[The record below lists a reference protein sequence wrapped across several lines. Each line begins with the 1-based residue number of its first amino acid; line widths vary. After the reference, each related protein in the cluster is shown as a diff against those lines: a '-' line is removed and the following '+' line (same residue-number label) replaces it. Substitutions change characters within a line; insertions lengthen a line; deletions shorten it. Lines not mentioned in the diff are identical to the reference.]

1 MFNFGQ
7 AAHSDA
13 DTQPELEIERRG
25 QLRYNCGSARVAHLA
40 VRPSFRA
47 VRALVSNV
55 SAGGLGL
62 TFSRA
67 LEPGTILAVQVR
79 GRRLGVSVVRV
90 ARVIHATH
98 TNGHWRIGCTV
109 SPPFSPEEL
118 QSLL

>member
-1 MFNFGQ
+1 MRNPGPVSP
-7 AAHSDA
+7 HDA
-13 DTQPELEIERRG
+13 DTHPELEIERRA
-25 QLRYNCGSARVAHLA
+25 QPRHNCGSARVVHLA

-47 VRALVSNV
+47 VRAIVANV

-67 LEPGTILAVQVR
+67 LGPGTVLAVQVR
-79 GRRLGVSVVRV
+79 GRRLGASLVRV
-90 ARVIHATH
+90 ARVVHATQ
-98 TNGHWRIGCTV
+98 TNGNWRIGCTI